1 MIPDGAFGVDWYIG
15 NSYGTLRTSVVA
27 TTMRTTFTRMV
38 PSSLSTGISRIPTGL
53 FNSPGTY
60 NWDVAGYVNKYG
72 ETYSST
78 SVNNSDYDS
87 CCDYGITYVG
97 VFYVGSDGDIYYK
110 NWEVAIEDSYGKI
123 NHSYQSRVRALK
135 I

>member
-38 PSSLSTGISRIPTGL
+38 TSSLSIGISRIPTGL

-60 NWDVAGYVNKYG
+60 NLDVAGYVNKYG

-87 CCDYGITYVG
+87 CGC
-97 VFYVGSDGDIYYK
+97 
-110 NWEVAIEDSYGKI
+110 I
-123 NHSYQSRVRALK
+123 NHQEKNPPFALRGPTTTASPTLVCSMWDQMVTS
-135 I
+135 ITRIGR

>member
-1 MIPDGAFGVDWYIG
+1 
-15 NSYGTLRTSVVA
+15 
-27 TTMRTTFTRMV
+27 MRTTFTRMV
-38 PSSLSTGISRIPTGL
+38 TSSLSIGISRIPTGL

-87 CCDYGITYVG
+87 CGCINHQEKKSAFRSPWSCDYGITYVS